1 MPRGQKRSK
10 IDILNEQL
18 EKKNAEISKME
29 EALKEAKDTRKK
41 ILEEIKIE
49 KVSTMQDIID
59 KRGLN
64 VDQVLDMLNNMQ
76 KDQ

>member
-1 MPRGQKRSK
+1 M
-10 IDILNEQL
+10 DILNEQL

-29 EALKEAKDTRKK
+29 EALKDAKDTRKK
-41 ILEEIKIE
+41 ILEEIKTE
-49 KVSTMQDIID
+49 KVSAMQDIID

>member
-10 IDILNEQL
+10 MDILNEQL

-41 ILEEIKIE
+41 ILEEIKTE

>member
-10 IDILNEQL
+10 MEILNEQL

-41 ILEEIKIE
+41 ILEEIKTE

>member
-10 IDILNEQL
+10 MDILNEQL

-41 ILEEIKIE
+41 ILEEIKTE
-49 KVSTMQDIID
+49 KVSAMQDIID